1 MAIKDTSKKP
11 YLVDNN
17 DNVKVGISLPFTLS
31 RNGSGVVES
40 TSTTIEAV
48 KENIRNLLKTNPGER
63 LFQPNLGV
71 ELRSVLFQQIDES
84 TIIAIQDTILDAV
97 EYWLPFVEVRD
108 IQILNDTSTTDVNK
122 VVVKIVF
129 NIKQN
134 PNTIDSVII
143 DFSSDI
149 NNSTTIT
156 AGGGY

>member
-71 ELRSVLFQQIDES
+71 ELRNILFQQIDES
-84 TIIAIQDTILDAV
+84 TIIAIQDTILDSV

-108 IQILNDTSTTDVNK
+108 IQILDDTSATDVNK
-122 VVVKIVF
+122 VVVKILF

-134 PNTIDSVII
+134 PNTIDAVTI
-143 DFSSDI
+143 DFASDI

>member
-63 LFQPNLGV
+63 LFQVIHPL
-71 ELRSVLFQQIDES
+71 LI
-84 TIIAIQDTILDAV
+84 
-97 EYWLPFVEVRD
+97 PF
-108 IQILNDTSTTDVNK
+108 TT
-122 VVVKIVF
+122 KIVDRLSKSERGEGGF
-129 NIKQN
+129 G
-134 PNTIDSVII
+134 
-143 DFSSDI
+143 
-149 NNSTTIT
+149 ST
-156 AGGGY
+156 GK